1 VVCYENPYPIGG
13 VLVKEMAF
21 ALRAE
26 KRHREPASAG
36 PTLLPGWLAS
46 SGDVVTGGGRSF
58 IVRGLPL
65 EMLSRFVRSYTHLA
79 GFFLKEISVI
89 VRMVPR
95 TISRGPCSL
104 HPQWVYRTIDR
115 HYFAP
120 KPAARTRPR
129 GIFAHA
135 VVLTS
140 YVECLTWVR
149 INGHSVIDSGVDGK
163 PTILNFAFPE
173 LMLFRSRLPLGF

>member
-1 VVCYENPYPIGG
+1 MG
-13 VLVKEMAF
+13 LVRYILSGYIERSIAI
-21 ALRAE
+21 
-26 KRHREPASAG
+26 
-36 PTLLPGWLAS
+36 TLL
-46 SGDVVTGGGRSF
+46 RSQQ
-58 IVRGLPL
+58 L
-65 EMLSRFVRSYTHLA
+65 
-79 GFFLKEISVI
+79 
-89 VRMVPR
+89 
-95 TISRGPCSL
+95 
-104 HPQWVYRTIDR
+104 
-115 HYFAP
+115 
-120 KPAARTRPR
+120 